1 MVAATTIRRD
11 VLEELEWDPSID
23 ATQVGVA
30 VAEGIVTLT
39 GTVNSYHE
47 KYMAE
52 KAAKRVGG
60 VRGVAN
66 DLKVRVP
73 KPMERT
79 DTDIAKV
86 ALNALDWSVNVP
98 HKAITVTVKDGWVTI
113 EGVVD
118 WNFQKEAAFRAV
130 RTLTGVKGVTNLIN
144 VRPVVSAD
152 NVKKRIGDA
161 LRRNA
166 ALDAEH
172 IGVEVHGGK
181 VTLTGAVRS
190 WAECKDAENAAW
202 SAPGVYEVLN
212 KVTIEPGVLVG

>member
-1 MVAATTIRRD
+1 
-11 VLEELEWDPSID
+11 
-23 ATQVGVA
+23 
-30 VAEGIVTLT
+30 
-39 GTVNSYHE
+39 
-47 KYMAE
+47 
-52 KAAKRVGG
+52 
-60 VRGVAN
+60 
-66 DLKVRVP
+66 
-73 KPMERT
+73 MERT

-98 HKAITVTVKDGWVTI
+98 HEAITVTVKDGWVTI
-113 EGVVD
+113 EGEVD

-130 RTLTGVKGVTNLIN
+130 RTLTGVKGATNLIN
-144 VRPVVSAD
+144 VRPRASVD

>member
-30 VAEGIVTLT
+30 VADGIVTLT

>member
-1 MVAATTIRRD
+1 MMAATTIRRD
-11 VLEELEWDPSID
+11 VLEELDWDPSLD
-23 ATQVGVA
+23 AAQVGVS
-30 VAEGIVTLT
+30 VADGIVTLT

-73 KPMERT
+73 KTMERT

-98 HKAITVTVKDGWVTI
+98 HEAITVTVKDGWVTI
-113 EGVVD
+113 EGEVD

-130 RTLTGVKGVTNLIN
+130 RTLTGVKGATNLIN
-144 VRPVVSAD
+144 VRPRASVD

-172 IGVEVHGGK
+172 IKVDVIGGK

-190 WAECKDAENAAW
+190 WAERKDAENAAW
-202 SAPGVYEVLN
+202 AAPGVYEVLN